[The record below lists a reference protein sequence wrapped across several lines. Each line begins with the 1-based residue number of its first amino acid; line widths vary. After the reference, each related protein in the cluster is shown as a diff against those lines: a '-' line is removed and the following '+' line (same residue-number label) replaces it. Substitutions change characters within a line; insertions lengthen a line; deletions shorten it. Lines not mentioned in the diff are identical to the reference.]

1 MQWKVKATSID
12 YVSPCGHG
20 RIVTLLLC
28 RSVRMWQHKTVC
40 PLYTWVCWWTCSRV
54 TWSSSSTNKDLSESV
69 ADVYTHTHSILL
81 LLCHCSCYVQSY
93 VLISHCGSLLW
104 FYGLTSI
111 YTNHLKSS
119 KNLPHYKSSDPHSW
133 LIISLKHTFT
143 ERLSKTFMSCILC
156 ILFCKTYFYVFK
168 ASWRNI
174 WQKLN
179 ITIRRNIWSVT

>member
-28 RSVRMWQHKTVC
+28 RSVWMWQHKTVC

-54 TWSSSSTNKDLSESV
+54 TWSSSSTNKHLSESV
-69 ADVYTHTHSILL
+69 ADRHTHSILL
-81 LLCHCSCYVQSY
+81 LLCDCSCYVQSY
-93 VLISHCGSLLW
+93 LLISHCGSLLW

-133 LIISLKHTFT
+133 LVISLKHTFT
-143 ERLSKTFMSCILC
+143 ERLSKT
-156 ILFCKTYFYVFK
+156 
-168 ASWRNI
+168 WRNI

-179 ITIRRNIWSVT
+179 IRSDVTSDR